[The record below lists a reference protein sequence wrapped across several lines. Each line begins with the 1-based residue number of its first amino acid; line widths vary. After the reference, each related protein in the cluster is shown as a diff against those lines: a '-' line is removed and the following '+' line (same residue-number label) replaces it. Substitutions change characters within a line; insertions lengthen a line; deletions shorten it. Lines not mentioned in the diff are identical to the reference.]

1 MLTPRQL
8 ALWKAV
14 QQAKV
19 GERGWS
25 GNVLTLAAMLPQTP
39 WGLVQSI
46 PNTYKGPNFGN
57 QRRNNRHNLV
67 GAGIVVGGEVGNVD
81 TDCVLFEYPVP
92 HRAVFA
98 RYKRLNNSVLL
109 KRCFPYVIAALFL
122 PLMGYVFYLLGL
134 EILNGVRET
143 GFVWILQGVLVFAAV
158 GFFSAKGS
166 LLLWKPPEE
175 CTHHPRNLRQRY
187 VGVFRDGLE
196 FGIVGL
202 LVGLATGDRAAADEA
217 AFAFG
222 TLGIILS
229 IIGETI
235 RCFRH
240 LKPNPPPPV
249 IVNAGE
255 PVYTGGCSGHHAV
268 LPTLPTSA
276 SQNALDHVFPHAP
289 SN

>member
-1 MLTPRQL
+1 MRLGTWIL
-8 ALWKAV
+8 IVFFLSILFLIEHAF
-14 QQAKV
+14 AK
-19 GERGWS
+19 RDW
-25 GNVLTLAAMLPQTP
+25 
-39 WGLVQSI
+39 
-46 PNTYKGPNFGN
+46 
-57 QRRNNRHNLV
+57 
-67 GAGIVVGGEVGNVD
+67 
-81 TDCVLFEYPVP
+81 
-92 HRAVFA
+92 
-98 RYKRLNNSVLL
+98 YKRLNNSVLL
-109 KRCFPYVIAALFL
+109 KRCFPYVMAALFL

-175 CTHHPRNLRQRY
+175 CAHHPRNLRQRY

-240 LKPNPPPPV
+240 LNRP
-249 IVNAGE
+249 
-255 PVYTGGCSGHHAV
+255 TGHRERR
-268 LPTLPTSA
+268 
-276 SQNALDHVFPHAP
+276 
-289 SN
+289 